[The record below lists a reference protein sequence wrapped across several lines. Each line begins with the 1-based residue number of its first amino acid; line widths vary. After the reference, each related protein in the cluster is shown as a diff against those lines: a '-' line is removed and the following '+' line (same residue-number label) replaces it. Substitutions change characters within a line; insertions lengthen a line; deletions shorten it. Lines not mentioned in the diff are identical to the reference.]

1 MTAQRDHYYASR
13 TTRQVVLVTMVDE
26 TRVWFDV
33 DKTRLG
39 VNPRRYTF
47 AVREREKFE
56 RDYQEQEVEVTQ

>member
-1 MTAQRDHYYASR
+1 MQLTAQRDHYYHSL

-39 VNPRRYTF
+39 VNPHRYTF

-56 RDYQEQEVEVTQ
+56 REYVEQVEE

>member
-13 TTRQVVLVTMVDE
+13 TTRQVVLVTMVDA

-47 AVREREKFE
+47 AVRERGRFE
-56 RDYQEQEVEVTQ
+56 RDYQEQVQQ